1 VRAVVLGCPP
11 GVCEAGHCVR
21 GNEGPV
27 CGRCK
32 AGHAKARHT
41 CSACSEQDE
50 NDAKVAMWV
59 VCPIIC
65 LILWGFLS
73 WRPLIADFL
82 SPRIRRDGNTHPTGG
97 SGRSGALV
105 WRQLADWRAI
115 ATIVIACFQILASL
129 YLQYDVRWTRGV
141 ENTMQYFP
149 VANVDI
155 SSLPVLHCLWRDV
168 TFRQK
173 LFVGTLAPLSAL
185 LIHAVPSNL
194 YSLFERVRGSS
205 SAREEMRRMMRER
218 FYNSLVI
225 FIIIIYP
232 IASTISMRPFHC
244 HPELELVADDFSIRC
259 PRLSDSLEL
268 YWGALFTLLY
278 PIGIPACLFALLV
291 FFKVPALAHRKQQ
304 DALVEALWQLTVHRF
319 REKMRECSQ
328 QSSTSTGQSTGWNR
342 AQPLQTV
349 TITGSAAS
357 TSLSSATLSSRRGGS
372 NSRNGSESPGWS
384 GGGSGSEM
392 LVDLK
397 AVLESYA
404 QRVMFTS
411 KKSGSAGNSSAFA
424 AAANDDD
431 EILNHIAT
439 SLLLTGTRAALF
451 AFYDMVTA
459 LVPEATLVRTEGSS
473 WSAWFGVNDAGQ
485 KLLELDNVSNADL
498 RRWIAGVGAKMK
510 ALGKLTV
517 HDKGWDEETAEERQA
532 VAHIGPCFVQYKVQ
546 FWYWELVEMSRKLL
560 LVAIIPMLI
569 NSAQAQI
576 TVAMF
581 TSLLAFSACIW
592 GFPYRSSYPNLLQS
606 YVQFTLF
613 CTLYYGQQLLGCEDP
628 SDCGYL
634 SDLQGPLIALQTLA
648 FLHPS
653 LKFLTV
659 LVLVLQ
665 RKLKPRAL

>member
-1 VRAVVLGCPP
+1 
-11 GVCEAGHCVR
+11 
-21 GNEGPV
+21 
-27 CGRCK
+27 
-32 AGHAKARHT
+32 
-41 CSACSEQDE
+41 
-50 NDAKVAMWV
+50 
-59 VCPIIC
+59 
-65 LILWGFLS
+65 
-73 WRPLIADFL
+73 
-82 SPRIRRDGNTHPTGG
+82 
-97 SGRSGALV
+97 
-105 WRQLADWRAI
+105 
-115 ATIVIACFQILASL
+115 
-129 YLQYDVRWTRGV
+129 
-141 ENTMQYFP
+141 
-149 VANVDI
+149 
-155 SSLPVLHCLWRDV
+155 
-168 TFRQK
+168 
-173 LFVGTLAPLSAL
+173 
-185 LIHAVPSNL
+185 
-194 YSLFERVRGSS
+194 
-205 SAREEMRRMMRER
+205 
-218 FYNSLVI
+218 
-225 FIIIIYP
+225 
-232 IASTISMRPFHC
+232 
-244 HPELELVADDFSIRC
+244 
-259 PRLSDSLEL
+259 
-268 YWGALFTLLY
+268 
-278 PIGIPACLFALLV
+278 
-291 FFKVPALAHRKQQ
+291 
-304 DALVEALWQLTVHRF
+304 
-319 REKMRECSQ
+319 
-328 QSSTSTGQSTGWNR
+328 
-342 AQPLQTV
+342 
-349 TITGSAAS
+349 
-357 TSLSSATLSSRRGGS
+357 
-372 NSRNGSESPGWS
+372 
-384 GGGSGSEM
+384 M